1 MESLVSQI
9 QQGSPLTVL
18 AVFLGGLLSAASP
31 CVLALIPLV
40 IGYVGGYAGE
50 SRRKALLFTT
60 LFVVG
65 LCVTFTVLG
74 SLAGLLGQMMGPT
87 GRWWYF
93 IIAGLAVAMGLSLLG
108 VYDMNFLGGR
118 MAGFKKTGI
127 WGALVL
133 GMLFGV
139 VSSPCATPVLV
150 VILGLV
156 SLKGNILYAT
166 FLLFIYALGHSA
178 LIFAA
183 GTVTGFAE
191 SFISSKATAN
201 FSIWSKRVSGI
212 LIILAG
218 LYLFY
223 LNV

>member
-1 MESLVSQI
+1 MDSLVSQI

-18 AVFLGGLLSAASP
+18 AAFVGGILSAASP

-40 IGYVGGYAGE
+40 IGYVGGYASE
-50 SRRKALLFTT
+50 SRKKVLVFTAM
-60 LFVVG
+60 FVAG
-65 LCVTFTVLG
+65 LCITFTVLG
-74 SLAGLLGQMMGPT
+74 SLAALLGQMMGPT

-108 VYDMNFLGGR
+108 VYEFNFPGAR
-118 MAGFKKTGI
+118 MVSFKKTGA

-156 SLKGNILYAT
+156 SLKGNIVYAT
-166 FLLFIYALGHSA
+166 FLLFVYALGHSA

-191 SFISSKATAN
+191 SFISSRVTAS
-201 FSIWSKRVSGI
+201 FSMWSKRVSGM

-223 LNV
+223 INV

>member
-1 MESLVSQI
+1 
-9 QQGSPLTVL
+9 
-18 AVFLGGLLSAASP
+18 
-31 CVLALIPLV
+31 
-40 IGYVGGYAGE
+40 
-50 SRRKALLFTT
+50 
-60 LFVVG
+60 
-65 LCVTFTVLG
+65 
-74 SLAGLLGQMMGPT
+74 MMVPT
-87 GRWWYF
+87 GRWWYL

-166 FLLFIYALGHSA
+166 FLLFVYALGHSV